1 MGGYQFIAD
10 LSLRRVPALSLPSSA
25 RCTDTEKQ
33 NEEGGRGE
41 EIRFA
46 AGGKGLGL
54 CEKGL
59 RRILQRLRGGFWRGG
74 REMGR
79 LPGRRW
85 RVPRRQR
92 ASQIPRLRGQRQ
104 PSRRPQR
111 RALGPP
117 SLLASSD
124 PPRHAEES
132 SRRLLRPPSTSLS
145 FYRERIYGDGDCL
158 S

>member
-1 MGGYQFIAD
+1 MDIQSAD
-10 LSLRRVPALSLPSSA
+10 ETCLFKGLGRRRGVTSSLLICPSVAFPALSISSSA
-25 RCTDTEKQ
+25 RCTDIEKQ

-59 RRILQRLRGGFWRGG
+59 RQILQRLRGGFWRGG

-92 ASQIPRLRGQRQ
+92 ASQITRLRGQR
-104 PSRRPQR
+104 
-111 RALGPP
+111 
-117 SLLASSD
+117 
-124 PPRHAEES
+124 
-132 SRRLLRPPSTSLS
+132 
-145 FYRERIYGDGDCL
+145 
-158 S
+158 